1 MRLLALLGALLFLF
15 GRTGEEFGVGACPH
29 HGLAALAGA
38 VQHGAPPAGHGP
50 HDHGH
55 AGAAEHTPEPGSPHR
70 HAGPCTCGGP
80 CHADTLDRPADPP
93 SYRWLA
99 LVRLDGETD
108 PPPAE
113 SPRPRL
119 VSFLLPYPNAPPPGV

>member
-1 MRLLALLGALLFLF
+1 MRLLALLGALLFLL
-15 GRTGEEFGVGACPH
+15 GRTGEALGVGACPH
-29 HGLAALAGA
+29 HGIAALAG
-38 VQHGAPPAGHGP
+38 GHEMHP
-50 HDHGH
+50 HGH
-55 AGAAEHTPEPGSPHR
+55 TGAAEHTPTPGSPHR
-70 HAGPCTCGGP
+70 HTGPCTCGGP
-80 CHADTLDRPADPP
+80 CHADTPDRPADPP

-108 PPPAE
+108 PPAAE